1 MEKAFEKVTV
11 EAQLAVG
18 LSKVSF
24 YKLDGT
30 VREMICTKDMSI
42 IPVDRC
48 PTIEGFARTSDNIT
62 VYDVEA
68 DGWRSFILGNLIA
81 IDKE

>member
-24 YKLDGT
+24 YKLDGA

-42 IPVDRC
+42 IPVDRR
-48 PTIEGFARTSDNIT
+48 PTTEGSARTSDNIT

>member
-1 MEKAFEKVTV
+1 MEQAFEKVTV

-42 IPVDRC
+42 IPADRR
-48 PTIEGFARTSDNIT
+48 PTTEGSVRTSDNIT